1 MATLPDVT
9 SLSRPSG
16 SSAGRGSAGYGAPA
30 FARPIA
36 PVDPVKISGV
46 EAPVV
51 DTGAGLRA
59 VGQGIEKAASAAA
72 YAYGQEQVVQR
83 RLDEAGA
90 DATYITQASK
100 IKLAIDQSND
110 INQINSFKEQLSQL
124 PEQAS
129 ANLPED
135 QREYYRLKQSKYV
148 ADGLA
153 HADGRIYNITRDGDI
168 AATNDTLKN
177 LAEAYATGD
186 KQTRAYSHETAGLLY
201 EQLAAKGYYGADE
214 IRKKQNDWSVN
225 AVKAQKELLPPSERI
240 SALGGVLPGKIEAG
254 DLPPQAVG
262 LLNAISAPES
272 DGKYNARYPGGT
284 FDNFSAH
291 PKIRSVIPNGPH
303 AGETSDAAGR
313 YQFLSSTWYGKN
325 GGPGVAQSIGATD
338 FSPESQ
344 DRGAWFLAQRDYK
357 ARTGSDLN
365 ADLQKN
371 GLTPEIVSAL
381 GDTWEGLKVNPKKAL
396 AAYNATMSGKVDVTA
411 AMDSGDADASVLPV
425 DTRLL
430 MLRQAIAEDTKIN
443 NQQVQNQKFLER
455 DIRADIDMVAVSGI
469 PMDRLRDRVQAT
481 FGPDAVKQLDT
492 DREQA
497 GLYFTATSN
506 MKTASNADLDSLTLP
521 LAPTPGSPSY
531 VQQAKYYDDA
541 LKQIG
546 LIRKARAED
555 PAGYV
560 DDSFDQV
567 KAAKS
572 AVDPNNLSSFR
583 GVVNARIAAQDAL
596 GIPRGFQAVMST
608 EEAKHYATLLRPF
621 SRGQA
626 EIGGQEEQANQI
638 AQEIQQKYGEHARDA
653 WRRINMQATLKTNL
667 ASIVADAVSAAAEGQ
682 PVNVNTPQ
690 NAERAQ
696 FDRDQSRAAAIAGET
711 APIQAPQQTAATP
724 PGGQYATPVDKLRA
738 HPELIEVFVGKYGV
752 KAVPE
757 DMRNL
762 LNVDQ
767 QALIKNNPLGS
778 K

>member
-1 MATLPDVT
+1 MPTLPDVT
-9 SLSRPSG
+9 SLGRPSG
-16 SSAGRGSAGYGAPA
+16 SGAGRGVAGYGTPA

-51 DTGAGLRA
+51 DTGSGLRA

-90 DATYITQASK
+90 DATYITQSKK

-110 INQINSFKEQLSQL
+110 INQINSLKEQLSQL

-135 QREYYRLKQSKYV
+135 QREYYKLKQTKYV

-153 HADGRIYNITRDGDI
+153 HADGRIYDITRDGDI

-177 LAEAYATGD
+177 LADAYATGD

-201 EQLAAKGYYGADE
+201 EQLAAKGYYGAE
-214 IRKKQNDWSVN
+214 QIRKFQDEWSVN

-240 SALGGVLPGKIEAG
+240 SALGGVLPGKIAAT
-254 DLPPQAVG
+254 DLPPHAVG
-262 LLNAISAPES
+262 FLIAISAIES
-272 DGKYNARYPGGT
+272 NGKYNVRYTANGGAE
-284 FDNFSAH
+284 FNDLSGH
-291 PKIRSVIPNGPH
+291 PNIPERILNGPK
-303 AGETSDAAGR
+303 AGKTSTAAGR
-313 YQFLSSTWYGKN
+313 YQFIKGTWD
-325 GGPGVAQSIGATD
+325 SIPSEVKGDGT
-338 FSPESQ
+338 FREVNQ
-344 DRGAWFLAQRDYK
+344 DHAAWYLAQRDYK
-357 ARTGSDLN
+357 SNTGHDLS
-365 ADLQKN
+365 ADLQSK
-371 GLTPEIVSAL
+371 GLTPEMLTAL
-381 GDTWEGLKVNPKKAL
+381 SGTWEGFKTNPKKAL
-396 AAYNATMSGKVDVTA
+396 AAYNATMSGKADVTA
-411 AMDSGDADASVLPV
+411 VMDSGDDDASVLPV

-443 NQQVQNQKFLER
+443 NQQIQNQKFLEK

-469 PMDRLRDRVQAT
+469 PMDGLRDRVQAT

-506 MKTASNADLDSLTLP
+506 MKTATNADLESLTLP

-531 VQQAKYYDDA
+531 PQQAKYYDDA

-560 DDSFDQV
+560 DDAFDRV
-567 KAAKS
+567 KAAKQS
-572 AVDPNNLSSFR
+572 VDPNNPASYKS
-583 GVVNARIAAQDAL
+583 VVNERIAAQDAI
-596 GIPRGFQAVMST
+596 GIPREFQAVMSN

-621 SRGQA
+621 SRGQS
-626 EIGGQEEQANQI
+626 ELGGQEDQAAKI
-638 AQEIQQKYGEHARDA
+638 AQEIQMKYGEHARDA
-653 WRRINMQATLKTNL
+653 WRRINMQVTLKGNL
-667 ASIVADAVSAAAEGQ
+667 SDIVADAVSSAAEGQ
-682 PVNVNTPQ
+682 PINVNTPQ
-690 NAERAQ
+690 NAERIQ

-711 APIQAPQQTAATP
+711 MRPQAPQQNALTP

-738 HPELIEVFVGKYGV
+738 HPELIQVYVGKYGV
-752 KAVPE
+752 KAVPD
-757 DMRNL
+757 DMRDQL
-762 LNVDQ
+762 TAEQ
-767 QALIKNNPLGS
+767 QALIKSNPLGS